1 MKLIKFIAATALV
14 ASTSFVSGA
23 NPASVDAANEFAG
36 VCPDWP
42 YCRGV
47 EIAEQAAEQ
56 HHIKL
61 DSIRKAV

>member
-1 MKLIKFIAATALV
+1 MKLIKFIAAVALV
-14 ASTSFVSGA
+14 ASTSLVSGG
-23 NPASVDAANEFAG
+23 NPTSVSSTFSVAG

-42 YCRGV
+42 HCRGV

-61 DSIRKAV
+61 NSIRKSV